1 MLKSK
6 REKKARWE
14 NKRARVKYKL
24 LIGTK
29 SRLVVY
35 RSNKHIFAQI
45 VDDNNHSTLVAASSI
60 DKEIEE
66 SIKSA
71 ESKMKQSEIVG
82 EASASKAIESKIT
95 EVIFDRN
102 GYKYHGRV
110 KAFADAARK
119 GGLTF

>member
-1 MLKSK
+1 MLKAK
-6 REKKARWE
+6 REKKSRWE

-24 LIGTK
+24 LKGTK

-35 RSNKHIFAQI
+35 RSNKNIFAQI
-45 VDDNNHSTLVAASSI
+45 VDDNSHTTLVSASSI
-60 DKEIEE
+60 DKEIEK

-71 ESKMKQSEIVG
+71 ESKIQQSEIVG
-82 EASASKAIESKIT
+82 DALASKAKDNKIT

-110 KAFADAARK
+110 KAFAEAARK

>member
-1 MLKSK
+1 MLKAK
-6 REKKARWE
+6 REKRARWQ
-14 NKRARVKYKL
+14 NKRARVKHKL
-24 LIGTK
+24 LKGTK

-35 RSNKHIFAQI
+35 RSNKNIFAQI
-45 VDDNNHSTLVAASSI
+45 VNDNEHSTILSASSL
-60 DKEIEE
+60 DKELEK
-66 SIKSA
+66 SIKTA
-71 ESKMKQSEIVG
+71 ESKIQQSEIVG
-82 EASASKAIESKIT
+82 ESLANKAKENKIT

>member
-1 MLKSK
+1 MLKAK
-6 REKKARWE
+6 REKRARWE
-14 NKRARVKYKL
+14 NKRARVKHKL
-24 LIGTK
+24 LKGTK

-35 RSNKHIFAQI
+35 RSNKNIFAQI
-45 VDDNNHSTLVAASSI
+45 VNDNEHTTLVSASSI
-60 DKEIEE
+60 DKELEK

-71 ESKMKQSEIVG
+71 ESKIQQSEIVG
-82 EASASKAIESKIT
+82 ESLANKAKENKIT

>member
-1 MLKSK
+1 MLKAK
-6 REKKARWE
+6 REKRARWE
-14 NKRARVKYKL
+14 NKRARVKHKL
-24 LIGTK
+24 LKGTK

-35 RSNKHIFAQI
+35 RSNKNIFAQI
-45 VDDNNHSTLVAASSI
+45 VNDNEHTTLVSASSI
-60 DKEIEE
+60 DKELEK

-71 ESKMKQSEIVG
+71 ESKIQQSEIVG
-82 EASASKAIESKIT
+82 ESLANKAKENKIS

>member
-6 REKKARWE
+6 REKRARWQ
-14 NKRARVKYKL
+14 NKRARVKHKL
-24 LIGTK
+24 LKGTK

-35 RSNKHIFAQI
+35 RSNKNIFAQI
-45 VDDNNHSTLVAASSI
+45 VNDNEHSTILSASSL
-60 DKEIEE
+60 DKELEK
-66 SIKSA
+66 SIKTA
-71 ESKMKQSEIVG
+71 ESKIQQSEIVG
-82 EASASKAIESKIT
+82 ESLANKAKENKIT

>member
-1 MLKSK
+1 MLKAK
-6 REKKARWE
+6 REKRARWE
-14 NKRARVKYKL
+14 NKRARLKHKL
-24 LIGTK
+24 LKGTK

-35 RSNKHIFAQI
+35 RSNKNIFAQI
-45 VDDNNHSTLVAASSI
+45 VNDNEHTTLVSASSI
-60 DKEIEE
+60 DKELEK

-71 ESKMKQSEIVG
+71 ESKIQQSEIVG
-82 EASASKAIESKIT
+82 ESLANKAKENKIT